1 MQKVDSQETK
11 EREIPQELE
20 LAEEVQSDLY
30 AYLTKFDDKVVQT
43 LRRQKA
49 LLRAKYQA
57 MMNHLEKLRKQLEV
71 YESKVNKLE
80 KEIDEND
87 HIKKILVHMGIYK
100 SYAKML
106 LEKFIILDQRIKEEQ
121 IKIVKNLELVHKKR
135 KVIFQVNHEN
145 ITFSNNISKC
155 QKILDKNKSLILP
168 SIETTRNSNK
178 TENNNNVTVN
188 TSILSL
194 PTQGNT
200 AEKGEI
206 IMKKLKL
213 YEKKNICLRKDIL
226 NKAINFTEMKRFFE
240 DSLDVYT
247 KNVIKSQEVI
257 KSDGLKGSLLFEIK
271 KNRKSD
277 ILNSFI
283 IENNP
288 SKIQEREAKN
298 LVNRIL
304 NTLVEKKESKK
315 ATEEDPFVGLNLD
328 WETFNKLDGRQIMG
342 LLSVK
347 PDVLED
353 MRKKMDSKQRAINEM
368 LSELKTR

>member
-168 SIETTRNSNK
+168 SIETTRNK
-178 TENNNNVTVN
+178 TENNSNLTVN

-194 PTQGNT
+194 PTQGNM

-226 NKAINFTEMKRFFE
+226 NKAFNFTEMKRFFE

-353 MRKKMDSKQRAINEM
+353 MRKKMDNKQRAINEM